1 MSDAGFKVWNFL
13 HSPLLAENPHVAGA
27 VITSGLFIGG
37 GVLYKIA
44 TSKNK
49 SSAAALKNAE
59 DEVLVPTENAG
70 TRNIVEAAGEY
81 VQGLARDIIGHDY
94 PRYLPLLVF
103 IFLWILVNNIIGMIP
118 GFVSPTDNLNTTLSM
133 GVFIFIY
140 YNYLGFKSNGFK
152 YLEHFTG
159 HLHGVLLFAL
169 GWLMFPLELISHS
182 LRPLTL
188 GIRLRT
194 NIFADHAV
202 YHTIAGLVNDLGHF
216 IGVKLGIV
224 GEILGFVLSA
234 LVPVP
239 IVVLGLIVCVVQAMV
254 FTLLSTVYI
263 SIATAH
269 EEH

>member
-1 MSDAGFKVWNFL
+1 MLVDDVGQR
-13 HSPLLAENPHVAGA
+13 G
-27 VITSGLFIGG
+27 GLFIGG

-140 YNYLGFKSNGFK
+140 YNFLGFKSNGFK